1 MILTIVQ
8 ARMGST
14 RFPGKSMA
22 DLAGEP
28 MVRRVCRRAADI
40 TGDIGGTILAV
51 PNTEDK
57 PFWPW
62 KPVCYGDPT
71 DLLARFW
78 ACAQVHRHRGRSL
91 SHIIRITGDC
101 PLLDVGVARAVV
113 ETALQGSWD
122 IVHTTPALDG
132 LDVEVFTVSALARA
146 HRGATTPEDR
156 EHVTPWMRKNLSVK
170 EFGLPE
176 LGQIHWSV
184 DEPKDLEFVRAVY
197 AACDHC
203 LAGVPHHTNS
213 ATSIGG
219 NGHRRFILDLHHL
232 ERGDLVECQAADLLR
247 SKS

>member
-1 MILTIVQ
+1 MILTVVQ
-8 ARMGST
+8 ARMGSS

-40 TGDIGGTILAV
+40 TGDISGTILAV
-51 PNTEDK
+51 PATDNRVC
-57 PFWPW
+57 WPW
-62 KPVCYGDPT
+62 EPICYGDPT

-78 ACAQVHRHRGRSL
+78 TCVQNHGNRSL
-91 SHIIRITGDC
+91 SYIVRITGDC
-101 PLLDVGVARAVV
+101 PLLDVGVARAIV
-113 ETALQGSWD
+113 ETALRGSWD
-122 IVHTTPALDG
+122 IVHTTPLLDG
-132 LDVEVFTVSALARA
+132 LDVEVFTISALARA

-156 EHVTPWMRKNLSVK
+156 EHVTPWMRKNLAAK
-170 EFGLPE
+170 EFSLPE

-184 DEPKDLEFVRAVY
+184 DEPMDLEFVREVY
-197 AACDHC
+197 AACEHC

-232 ERGDLVECQAADLLR
+232 ERGDLAECTAADLLR
-247 SKS
+247 TGHA